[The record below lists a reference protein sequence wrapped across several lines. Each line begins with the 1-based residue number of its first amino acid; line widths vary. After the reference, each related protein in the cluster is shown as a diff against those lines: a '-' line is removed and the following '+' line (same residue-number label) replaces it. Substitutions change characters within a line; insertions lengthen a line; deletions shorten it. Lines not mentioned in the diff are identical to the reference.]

1 MVCFFGILVELSC
14 FYWYVTMCLQYLFK
28 FVPFL
33 LFASFLALFASPWN
47 LCCYFSWR
55 FCVASLKRRKFFVK
69 VKSCLFMESS
79 LECVLCELL
88 LAFKKEGKTRGLF
101 SSYHYYFLL
110 NICFLA
116 CFGHAYT
123 S

>member
-1 MVCFFGILVELSC
+1 
-14 FYWYVTMCLQYLFK
+14 
-28 FVPFL
+28 
-33 LFASFLALFASPWN
+33 
-47 LCCYFSWR
+47 
-55 FCVASLKRRKFFVK
+55 VK

-88 LAFKKEGKTRGLF
+88 LAFKKEGKTHGLF

-123 S
+123 IWTLSLQKSDLGLLMF

>member
-1 MVCFFGILVELSC
+1 MFTVFVQVCSFLAVCFFLGSLCISLESL
-14 FYWYVTMCLQYLFK
+14 
-28 FVPFL
+28 L
-33 LFASFLALFASPWN
+33 LFLVAL
-47 LCCYFSWR
+47 LCCQFKKAQ
-55 FCVASLKRRKFFVK
+55 VFVK

-88 LAFKKEGKTRGLF
+88 LAFKKEGKTHGLF

-123 S
+123 I

>member
-1 MVCFFGILVELSC
+1 
-14 FYWYVTMCLQYLFK
+14 
-28 FVPFL
+28 
-33 LFASFLALFASPWN
+33 
-47 LCCYFSWR
+47 
-55 FCVASLKRRKFFVK
+55 
-69 VKSCLFMESS
+69 MESS

-88 LAFKKEGKTRGLF
+88 LTFKKEGKTHGLF

-123 S
+123 I